1 MKKHILLLMATIMVS
16 FTVAMGQ
23 PLQPSTATALS
34 AIPTFCAT
42 PTPVSCTSDALR
54 PVPGSPYTY
63 SITVPNST
71 EFAQGLK
78 YRWFV
83 TQDPNILTTTGG
95 ATSFTSDIKPG
106 DGTGIHI
113 QSAVA
118 NYNDLV
124 NGSNQIVITW
134 KSFVHVASAPVLVV
148 IYVVGEDGCLTNNME
163 VYEIQPVHAF
173 TLDIA
178 NMASDGTIVASGH
191 ETCVSPVESAIYN
204 PGTKTM
210 AMNYG
215 TNYLYFAVNAA
226 NFTDSWLPEFQLSGH
241 GGRTT
246 TIEWQRPALANVA
259 TGWNA
264 ATVAVQATAGA
275 GASVGAAG
283 ECIIVRVTIA
293 HAAEETIAD
302 LTITLAVNGIM
313 NDPTRSDLAVADY
326 TDRTFEDVH
335 HADCT
340 ADGFTNDIANQVIK
354 QRPDLNSSTPDAAGT
369 GTLPFQTK
377 N

>member
-1 MKKHILLLMATIMVS
+1 MKKQIFLLMIAIMASITIAWS
-16 FTVAMGQ
+16 Q
-23 PLQPSTATALS
+23 PLQPPTETALS
-34 AIPTFCAT
+34 AVPTVCAT
-42 PTPVSCTSDALR
+42 PTPVACPSDALR

-63 SITVPNST
+63 SITIPNSP
-71 EFAQGLK
+71 EFADGLR

-95 ATSFTSDIKPG
+95 VTSFTSDIKPG

-134 KSFVHVASAPVLVV
+134 KSFVHVPTQPVLVV

-178 NMASDGTIVASGH
+178 NMASNGTIVPSGH
-191 ETCVSPVESAIYN
+191 ETCVSPVQSAIYD

-226 NFTDSWLPEFQLSGH
+226 NFTDSWLPEFLLTGH
-241 GGRTT
+241 GGRTA
-246 TIEWQRPALANVA
+246 TIEWQRPATANVA

-264 ATVAVQATAGA
+264 ATVPVQALAGT
-275 GASVGAAG
+275 GASVGSAG

-293 HAAEETIAD
+293 HLAEETITD
-302 LTITLAVNGIM
+302 LPITLAVNGIM
-313 NDPTRSDLAVADY
+313 NDPTTPAVDY
-326 TDRTFEDVH
+326 TNRTFEDVH
-335 HADCT
+335 HADCL
-340 ADGFTNDIANQVIK
+340 ADSFDNDIANQVIK
-354 QRPDLNSSTPDAAGT
+354 QRPDLTSTTPGVAPGPDPI
-369 GTLPFQTK
+369 PFQTK

>member
-1 MKKHILLLMATIMVS
+1 MASITI
-16 FTVAMGQ
+16 AWAQ
-23 PLQPSTATALS
+23 NPLQPSTATALS
-34 AIPTFCAT
+34 SVPTVCAT
-42 PTPVSCTSDALR
+42 PNPVECPSDALR

-63 SITVPNST
+63 SITVPNSAAFT
-71 EFAQGLK
+71 DGLK

-95 ATSFTSDIKPG
+95 VTSFTSDIKPG
-106 DGTGIHI
+106 DGTGLHI

-124 NGSNQIVITW
+124 NGTNEIEITW
-134 KSFVHVASAPVLVV
+134 KSFVHVPTAPVLVV

-173 TLDIA
+173 TLDIE
-178 NMASDGTIVASGH
+178 NMASDGTIASSGH

-226 NFTDSWLPEFQLSGH
+226 NFTDSWLPEFQLTGH
-241 GGRTT
+241 GGRTA

-264 ATVAVQATAGA
+264 ATVPVQATAGP
-275 GASVGAAG
+275 GESVGAAG

-293 HAAEETIAD
+293 HLAEQTTAD
-302 LTITLAVNGIM
+302 LPITLAVNGIM
-313 NDPTRSDLAVADY
+313 NNPTRADLAVADY
-326 TDRTFEDVH
+326 TVRTFEDVH
-335 HADCT
+335 YTDCAT
-340 ADGFTNDIANQVIK
+340 DGFTNDIANQVIK
-354 QRPDLNSSTPDAAGT
+354 QRPDLDSTTPNAAGT